1 MSQRKRKSI
10 NLKSKKLKDILET
23 EIQQE
28 ARSGIAAKLQ
38 R

>member
-1 MSQRKRKSI
+1 MSQRKRKSV
-10 NLKSKKLKDILET
+10 NLRNKILKDILET

-28 ARSGIAAKLQ
+28 ARIGAVGKIQ